1 MRLTDL
7 LNEVT
12 YSMYKNLVYVEFS
25 DETNITDIA
34 QLIRGLRYVTVVNN
48 KTDKED
54 LNPRGLLQLKVV
66 TLKPGQETFELIKK
80 EAMATIPTLKKF
92 KYSTKQLQKIE
103 EIYSYSEEVDVS
115 WVRILIIGYVTFISA
130 IIISNYFDGPISNV
144 FFNFFKIANPNKLLV
159 SQSPFKLCKNS

>member
-1 MRLTDL
+1 MKLTDL

-12 YSMYKNLVYVEFS
+12 YSMYQSLVYVEFS
-25 DETNITDIA
+25 EETNITDIA

-80 EAMATIPTLKKF
+80 EAITTIPTLKKF

-103 EIYSYSEEVDVS
+103 EI
-115 WVRILIIGYVTFISA
+115 
-130 IIISNYFDGPISNV
+130 
-144 FFNFFKIANPNKLLV
+144 
-159 SQSPFKLCKNS
+159 

>member
-34 QLIRGLRYVTVVNN
+34 QLIRALRYVTVVNN

-54 LNPRGLLQLKVV
+54 LNPRGLLELKVV
-66 TLKPGQETFELIKK
+66 TLKPGQETFELIKN
-80 EAMATIPTLKKF
+80 EAMKTIPTLKKF

-103 EIYSYSEEVDVS
+103 EI
-115 WVRILIIGYVTFISA
+115 
-130 IIISNYFDGPISNV
+130 
-144 FFNFFKIANPNKLLV
+144 
-159 SQSPFKLCKNS
+159 

>member
-1 MRLTDL
+1 MKLADL

-12 YSMYKNLVYVEFS
+12 YSMYQSLVYVEFS

-80 EAMATIPTLKKF
+80 EAITTIPTLKKF

-103 EIYSYSEEVDVS
+103 EI
-115 WVRILIIGYVTFISA
+115 
-130 IIISNYFDGPISNV
+130 
-144 FFNFFKIANPNKLLV
+144 
-159 SQSPFKLCKNS
+159 

>member
-1 MRLTDL
+1 MKLTDL

-12 YSMYKNLVYVEFS
+12 YSMYQTLVYVEFS
-25 DETNITDIA
+25 DETNVTDIA

-66 TLKPGQETFELIKK
+66 TLKPGAETFELIKN
-80 EAMATIPTLKKF
+80 EALKTIPTLKKF

-103 EIYSYSEEVDVS
+103 EI
-115 WVRILIIGYVTFISA
+115 
-130 IIISNYFDGPISNV
+130 
-144 FFNFFKIANPNKLLV
+144 
-159 SQSPFKLCKNS
+159 

>member
-12 YSMYKNLVYVEFS
+12 YSMYQNLVYVEFS
-25 DETNITDIA
+25 DDTNVTDIA

-54 LNPRGLLQLKVV
+54 LNPRGLLQLKIV
-66 TLKPGQETFELIKK
+66 TLKPGAETFELIKN
-80 EAMATIPTLKKF
+80 EALKTIPTLKKF

-103 EIYSYSEEVDVS
+103 EI
-115 WVRILIIGYVTFISA
+115 
-130 IIISNYFDGPISNV
+130 
-144 FFNFFKIANPNKLLV
+144 
-159 SQSPFKLCKNS
+159 

>member
-1 MRLTDL
+1 MKLADL

-12 YSMYKNLVYVEFS
+12 YSMYQSLVYVEFS

-34 QLIRGLRYVTVVNN
+34 QLIRGIRYVTVVNN

-66 TLKPGQETFELIKK
+66 TLKPGAETFELIKN
-80 EAMATIPTLKKF
+80 EALKTIPTLKKF

-103 EIYSYSEEVDVS
+103 EI
-115 WVRILIIGYVTFISA
+115 
-130 IIISNYFDGPISNV
+130 
-144 FFNFFKIANPNKLLV
+144 
-159 SQSPFKLCKNS
+159 

>member
-1 MRLTDL
+1 MLISALRFCDGNIKTLKDPSL
-7 LNEVT
+7 
-12 YSMYKNLVYVEFS
+12 FS

-103 EIYSYSEEVDVS
+103 EI
-115 WVRILIIGYVTFISA
+115 
-130 IIISNYFDGPISNV
+130 
-144 FFNFFKIANPNKLLV
+144 
-159 SQSPFKLCKNS
+159 

>member
-1 MRLTDL
+1 MKLKDL

-12 YSMYKNLVYVEFS
+12 YSMYQNLVYVEFS
-25 DETNITDIA
+25 DETNVTDIA

-66 TLKPGQETFELIKK
+66 TLKPGQETFELIKN
-80 EAMATIPTLKKF
+80 EALKTIPTLKKF

-103 EIYSYSEEVDVS
+103 EI
-115 WVRILIIGYVTFISA
+115 
-130 IIISNYFDGPISNV
+130 
-144 FFNFFKIANPNKLLV
+144 
-159 SQSPFKLCKNS
+159 

>member
-1 MRLTDL
+1 MKLQDL

-12 YSMYKNLVYVEFS
+12 YSMYQTLVYVEFS
-25 DETNITDIA
+25 DETNVTDIA

-66 TLKPGQETFELIKK
+66 TLKPGQETFELIRK
-80 EAMATIPTLKKF
+80 EALSSIPTLKKF

-103 EIYSYSEEVDVS
+103 EI
-115 WVRILIIGYVTFISA
+115 
-130 IIISNYFDGPISNV
+130 
-144 FFNFFKIANPNKLLV
+144 
-159 SQSPFKLCKNS
+159 

>member
-1 MRLTDL
+1 MKLQDL

-12 YSMYKNLVYVEFS
+12 YSMYQSLVYVEFS
-25 DETNITDIA
+25 DETNVTDIA

-66 TLKPGQETFELIKK
+66 TLKPGAETFELIKK
-80 EAMATIPTLKKF
+80 EAISTIPTLKKF

-103 EIYSYSEEVDVS
+103 EI
-115 WVRILIIGYVTFISA
+115 
-130 IIISNYFDGPISNV
+130 
-144 FFNFFKIANPNKLLV
+144 
-159 SQSPFKLCKNS
+159 

>member
-1 MRLTDL
+1 MKLQDL

-12 YSMYKNLVYVEFS
+12 YSMYQNLVYVEFS
-25 DETNITDIA
+25 DDTNVTDIA

-66 TLKPGQETFELIKK
+66 TLKPGQETFELIKN
-80 EAMATIPTLKKF
+80 EALKTIPTLKKF

-103 EIYSYSEEVDVS
+103 EI
-115 WVRILIIGYVTFISA
+115 
-130 IIISNYFDGPISNV
+130 
-144 FFNFFKIANPNKLLV
+144 
-159 SQSPFKLCKNS
+159 

>member
-1 MRLTDL
+1 MKLADL

-12 YSMYKNLVYVEFS
+12 YSMYQNLVYVEFS

-80 EAMATIPTLKKF
+80 EAITTIPTLKKF
-92 KYSTKQLQKIE
+92 KYSIKQLQKIE
-103 EIYSYSEEVDVS
+103 EI
-115 WVRILIIGYVTFISA
+115 
-130 IIISNYFDGPISNV
+130 
-144 FFNFFKIANPNKLLV
+144 
-159 SQSPFKLCKNS
+159 

>member
-1 MRLTDL
+1 MKLADL

-12 YSMYKNLVYVEFS
+12 YSMYQNLVYVEFS
-25 DETNITDIA
+25 DDTNITDIA

-66 TLKPGQETFELIKK
+66 TLKPGAETFELIKN
-80 EAMATIPTLKKF
+80 EALKTIPTLKKF

-103 EIYSYSEEVDVS
+103 EI
-115 WVRILIIGYVTFISA
+115 
-130 IIISNYFDGPISNV
+130 
-144 FFNFFKIANPNKLLV
+144 
-159 SQSPFKLCKNS
+159 

>member
-1 MRLTDL
+1 MKLKDL

-12 YSMYKNLVYVEFS
+12 YSMYQSLVYVEFS
-25 DETNITDIA
+25 DETNVTDIA

-66 TLKPGQETFELIKK
+66 TLKPGAETFEMIKK
-80 EAMATIPTLKKF
+80 EALGTIPTLKKF

-103 EIYSYSEEVDVS
+103 EI
-115 WVRILIIGYVTFISA
+115 
-130 IIISNYFDGPISNV
+130 
-144 FFNFFKIANPNKLLV
+144 
-159 SQSPFKLCKNS
+159 